1 MQVRQ
6 ESAHWSSRFAFIL
19 AAVGAAVGLGNF
31 WRFPYMAGEN
41 GGGAFI
47 VLYILCVL
55 GVALPILMAEL
66 LIGRRGG
73 LSAVGSVRNVAL
85 SSGASASWRVIGW
98 ISMIAAFLILSYYSV
113 IAGWVIAYIPPA
125 ITGALKGITAEASS
139 ARFDALLE
147 RPRLLAFY
155 HALFMVL
162 TVFIVSRGVIKGI
175 ERAVEILM
183 PLFFL
188 MLMGVVAYSWVTG
201 DADRAFDFLFSPD
214 FSQITPSVFLGAIG
228 QAFFSIGVGMAIMIT
243 YGAYLTRDTHIPRA
257 SSIICFADTLVAI
270 LAGIAIFPIV
280 FAVGLNPASGPGLI
294 FVTLPVAFG
303 QMPFGQVFGALFFA
317 LALFA
322 ALTSSIS
329 LLEIVVAWGEE
340 HTSWARAR
348 LAYAWGFLAWVIG
361 IASALSMN
369 IWSDVFLLGV
379 FAPFQAM
386 TIFDLLDY
394 LTANIMLPL
403 AGVLTSIFAGWFVS
417 KTITLDELG
426 FYDGAAYAL
435 WRFLVRV
442 VAPVSVG
449 AVLVYLT
456 VGKVIFT

>member
-1 MQVRQ
+1 MQVNQ
-6 ESAHWSSRFAFIL
+6 KSEHWSSRFAFIL

-41 GGGAFI
+41 GGSVF
-47 VLYILCVL
+47 VVVYILCIIA
-55 GVALPILMAEL
+55 VALPILMAEL

-73 LSAVGSVRNVAL
+73 LSAVGSVRKVAVE
-85 SSGASASWRVIGW
+85 SDRSASWRVIGW

-125 ITGALKGITAEASS
+125 VTGALKGITAEASG
-139 ARFDALLE
+139 ARFDALLAA
-147 RPRLLAFY
+147 PGLLVFY

-162 TVFIVSRGVIKGI
+162 TVFIVSRGVIRGI

-183 PLFFL
+183 PLFFV
-188 MLMGVVAYSWVTG
+188 MLLVVVVYSWVTG
-201 DADRAFDFLFSPD
+201 DTDRAFAFLFSPD
-214 FSQITPSVFLGAIG
+214 FSKITPSMVLDAIG

-243 YGAYLTRDTHIPRA
+243 YGAYLTPATNIPRS
-257 SSIICFADTLVAI
+257 SSIICFADTLVAV

-280 FAVGLNPASGPGLI
+280 FAVGLDPASGPGLI

-303 QMPFGQVFGALFFA
+303 QMPFGQIFGTVFFA

-329 LLEIVVAWGEE
+329 LLEIVVSWGEE
-340 HTSWARAR
+340 HTSWSRAR
-348 LAYAWGFLAWVIG
+348 LAYVSGLSAWVIG
-361 IASALSMN
+361 IASVLSTN
-369 IWSDVFLLGV
+369 IWADVYLLGM
-379 FAPFQAM
+379 FTPFQTM

-394 LTANIMLPL
+394 LTANIMLPV
-403 AGVLTSIFAGWFVS
+403 AGLLTAIFAGWFVQ
-417 KTITLDELG
+417 KALTLRELG
-426 FYDGAAYAL
+426 LPDGAAYAI
-435 WRFLVRV
+435 WRILVRY

-456 VGKVIFT
+456 IGKALLS